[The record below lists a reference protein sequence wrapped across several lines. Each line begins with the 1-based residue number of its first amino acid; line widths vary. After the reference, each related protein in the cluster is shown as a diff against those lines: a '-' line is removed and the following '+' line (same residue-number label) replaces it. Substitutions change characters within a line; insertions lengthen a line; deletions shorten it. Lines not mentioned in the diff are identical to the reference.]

1 MAELDKPESV
11 GRTQGSDRAD
21 KDQTK
26 SPAIE
31 DACEIVCYD
40 EQKIAALKG
49 RIDDSE
55 VQDMAK
61 MFKALSDPTRMKMAA
76 YLDQGEEL
84 CVCDVAILTGQSIAT
99 TSHHL
104 RLMKSLGIAKSRKEG
119 KNVFYSLTDHH
130 IRILIR
136 MTQEHLREEDCHDG
150 DCS

>member
-1 MAELDKPESV
+1 MKTEVDKI
-11 GRTQGSDRAD
+11 D
-21 KDQTK
+21 KDLT
-26 SPAIE
+26 SPHTNE
-31 DACEIVCYD
+31 DVCEIVCYD
-40 EQKIAALKG
+40 EEKIAALKG
-49 RIDDSE
+49 QVDDSE

-61 MFKALSDPTRMKMAA
+61 MFKALSDATRMKMAA

-130 IRILIR
+130 IRTLIR
-136 MTQEHLREEDCHDG
+136 MTQEHMREEDCHDG
-150 DCS
+150 DCR